1 MDVPSVL
8 HMNSGVGDMSYA
20 ENSTIQQKM
29 IANLAKAARQEAA
42 VDSFRAAICPT
53 KMAIADLGCS
63 VGPNVL
69 QMACE
74 IIKAIA
80 QASHQLNRR
89 PPEMQVFLNDLPGND
104 FNTLFSL
111 LPEFH
116 KLRERKLQ
124 ESEQEQVHCFISGV
138 PGSFYGRLF
147 VSKSLHFAYSS
158 TSLHWLSQVPQM
170 QLQDGSEVPLNNKG
184 KIYLSSSSPPSVFE
198 AHKKQFKR
206 DFSSFLK
213 CRGEEV
219 VEGGHMVLTFVA
231 RRSSDPSTPCY
242 IWTFWQKHSWT
253 WPHWYGSFGLIE
265 EEKVDSFNL
274 PWYEPSMEEVKDE
287 ITIQGSFAIKK
298 IELFEVNWDDNSQEA
313 PQNDHN
319 YNPGAKSAQTLAKA
333 VRAGLESM
341 LKSHFG
347 EAIIEKLFERYC
359 FLLEEYYSKYKA
371 ELTNILIVLER
382 K

>member
-1 MDVPSVL
+1 
-8 HMNSGVGDMSYA
+8 
-20 ENSTIQQKM
+20 M
-29 IANLAKAARQEAA
+29 IASFAKTARQEAA

-53 KMAIADLGCS
+53 KMTIADLGCS

-69 QMACE
+69 QMASE
-74 IIKAIA
+74 IFEAIE
-80 QASHQLNRR
+80 QASHQLNRK

-158 TSLHWLSQVPQM
+158 SSLHWLSQVPQM

-184 KIYLSSSSPPSVFE
+184 NIYISHASPPSVFE

-206 DFSSFLK
+206 DFSLFLK

-219 VEGGHMVLTFVA
+219 VEGSHMVLTFVA
-231 RRSSDPSTPCY
+231 RRSSDPSTPPMGCY
-242 IWTFWQKHSWT
+242 MWELLAKALMDMASL
-253 WPHWYGSFGLIE
+253 GLIE

-274 PWYEPSMEEVKDE
+274 PWYEPSMEELKDE
-287 ITIQGSFAIKK
+287 ITIQGLFSIKK

-313 PQNDHN
+313 PRNDHN
-319 YNPGAKSAQTLAKA
+319 YNPMAKSAQTMAKT
-333 VRAGLESM
+333 VRAALESM

-347 EAIIEKLFERYC
+347 EAVIEKLFERYC
-359 FLLEEYYSKYKA
+359 FLLEEFYSKNKS
-371 ELTNILIVLER
+371 EFTNILIVLAR

>member
-1 MDVPSVL
+1 
-8 HMNSGVGDMSYA
+8 
-20 ENSTIQQKM
+20 M
-29 IANLAKAARQEAA
+29 IASFAKTARQEAA

-53 KMAIADLGCS
+53 KMTIADLGCS

-69 QMACE
+69 QMASE
-74 IIKAIA
+74 IIEAIA

-111 LPEFH
+111 LPEFYE
-116 KLRERKLQ
+116 LRETKLQ
-124 ESEQEQVHCFISGV
+124 ETDQEQVPCFISGV
-138 PGSFYGRLF
+138 PGSFYVRLF
-147 VSKSLHFAYSS
+147 VSKSLHFVYSS
-158 TSLHWLSQVPQM
+158 NSLHWLSQVPQM
-170 QLQDGSEVPLNNKG
+170 QLQDGSEAPLNNKG
-184 KIYLSSSSPPSVFE
+184 NVYISHTSPPSVFE
-198 AHKKQFKR
+198 AYKKQFKR
-206 DFSSFLK
+206 DFSLFLK

-219 VEGGHMVLTFVA
+219 VEGGHMVLTFMA
-231 RRSSDPSTPCY
+231 RRSSDPLAPMDFDGWELLAKALRDMVSL
-242 IWTFWQKHSWT
+242 
-253 WPHWYGSFGLIE
+253 GLTE

-274 PWYEPSMEEVKDE
+274 PWYAPSMEEVKDE

-298 IELFEVNWDDNSQEA
+298 IELFDINWDDNSQEA
-313 PQNDHN
+313 PRNDHN
-319 YNPGAKSAQTLAKA
+319 YNPVAKSTLTMAKA
-333 VRAGLESM
+333 SRAVLESM

-371 ELTNILIVLER
+371 EVTNILIVFER

>member
-1 MDVPSVL
+1 
-8 HMNSGVGDMSYA
+8 
-20 ENSTIQQKM
+20 QKM
-29 IANLAKAARQEAA
+29 IASFAKTARQEAA

-53 KMAIADLGCS
+53 KMTIADLGCS

-69 QMACE
+69 QMASE
-74 IIKAIA
+74 IFEAIE
-80 QASHQLNRR
+80 QASHQLNRK

-158 TSLHWLSQVPQM
+158 SSLHWLSQVPQM

-184 KIYLSSSSPPSVFE
+184 NIYISHASPPSVFE

-206 DFSSFLK
+206 DFSLFLK

-219 VEGGHMVLTFVA
+219 VEGSHM
-231 RRSSDPSTPCY
+231 
-242 IWTFWQKHSWT
+242 
-253 WPHWYGSFGLIE
+253 GLIE

-274 PWYEPSMEEVKDE
+274 PWYEPSMEELKDE
-287 ITIQGSFAIKK
+287 ITIQGLFSIKK

-313 PQNDHN
+313 PRNDHN
-319 YNPGAKSAQTLAKA
+319 YNPMAKSAQTMAKT
-333 VRAGLESM
+333 VRAALESM

-347 EAIIEKLFERYC
+347 EAVIEKLFERYC
-359 FLLEEYYSKYKA
+359 FLLEEFYSKNKS
-371 ELTNILIVLER
+371 EFTNILIVLAR

>member
-1 MDVPSVL
+1 MEVPSVL

-29 IANLAKAARQEAA
+29 IANFAKTARQEAVIEA
-42 VDSFRAAICPT
+42 FRAVICPT
-53 KMAIADLGCS
+53 KMTIADLGCS
-63 VGPNVL
+63 VGLNAL
-69 QMACE
+69 LMASE
-74 IIKAIA
+74 IIDAIA
-80 QASHQLNRR
+80 RASHQLNRR
-89 PPEMQVFLNDLPGND
+89 PPEIQVFLNDLPGND

-111 LPEFH
+111 FPEFH

-158 TSLHWLSQVPQM
+158 SSLHWLSQVHTIIPCA
-170 QLQDGSEVPLNNKG
+170 SNATTRWKRSPLNNKG
-184 KIYLSSSSPPSVFE
+184 KIYISSSSPPSVFE

-206 DFSSFLK
+206 DFSLFLK

-231 RRSSDPSTPCY
+231 RRSSDPSTPPLGCY
-242 IWTFWQKHSWT
+242 LWELLAKALMDMASL
-253 WPHWYGSFGLIE
+253 GLIE

-287 ITIQGSFAIKK
+287 ITIQLRS
-298 IELFEVNWDDNSQEA
+298 
-313 PQNDHN
+313 PRNDHN
-319 YNPGAKSAQTLAKA
+319 DNPGAKSAQTMAKA
-333 VRAGLESM
+333 VRAALESM

-359 FLLEEYYSKYKA
+359 LLLEEYYSKNKA
-371 ELTNILIVLER
+371 EVTNILIVLER